1 MDRKSGRV
9 CWDFVEEEKVKG
21 SAMKLLGDDSLEQS
35 GVVANCQMNR
45 QRTLTGSN
53 GYAKEL
59 RLNPLDFLL
68 ARSGA
73 KVRWLDLCCGEGKA
87 LVKAATSICQQGLD
101 DKFEIVGVDLVG
113 PPAPPELESS
123 CLQLIQASLI
133 GWQPTGRF
141 DLITCVHGLHYIGD
155 KLGIILRA
163 ASWLTYDG
171 HFIANLDLNNIKFAD
186 GRLALR
192 LVAAELRQAGLEYDS
207 RRKLVHC
214 SHWIDAKLPFRYC
227 GADDQAGTNYTK
239 QAAVDSYYE

>member
-1 MDRKSGRV
+1 
-9 CWDFVEEEKVKG
+9 
-21 SAMKLLGDDSLEQS
+21 MKLLGDDALEQS

-87 LVKAATSICQQGLD
+87 LVEATRSIYQQGLN

-113 PPAPPELESS
+113 PPVPPELESS
-123 CLQLIQASLI
+123 CLRLIRASLT

-155 KLGIILRA
+155 KLGIIVQA
-163 ASWLTYDG
+163 VSWLTDDG
-171 HFIANLDLNNIKFAD
+171 QFVANLDLNNIKFAD
-186 GRLALR
+186 GRVATR
-192 LVAAELRQAGLEYDS
+192 VVAAELRQAGLEYDS
-207 RRKLVHC
+207 RRKLVRC
-214 SHWIDAKLPFRYC
+214 SRWVNAQLPFRYN
-227 GADDQAGTNYTK
+227 GADDQAGPNYTK
-239 QAAVDSYYE
+239 QAAVDSYYD